1 MNYLTEEER
10 GRVRTAL
17 LARRAALLDEI
28 LEAEKATGET
38 QFSTLLGKQGG
49 DSSDEALAVTLGDL
63 AAARLD
69 LELSELKQLEA
80 ARVRLDDP
88 DFGRCEACGE
98 GIPLARLE
106 VNPAASRCTV
116 CQGNFERTQAAHAR

>member
-1 MNYLTEEER
+1 MNYLTEEEL
-10 GRVRTAL
+10 GRVRSAL
-17 LARRAALLDEI
+17 MVRRAALLDEI
-28 LEAEKATGET
+28 IEAEKASGET
-38 QFSTLLGKQGG
+38 QFSTLLGKHGG

-69 LELSELKQLEA
+69 LELGELKQLEM

-98 GIPLARLE
+98 GIPMARLE
-106 VNPAASRCTV
+106 VNPAASRCTL
-116 CQGNFERTQAAHAR
+116 CQEDFERAQAAHAR